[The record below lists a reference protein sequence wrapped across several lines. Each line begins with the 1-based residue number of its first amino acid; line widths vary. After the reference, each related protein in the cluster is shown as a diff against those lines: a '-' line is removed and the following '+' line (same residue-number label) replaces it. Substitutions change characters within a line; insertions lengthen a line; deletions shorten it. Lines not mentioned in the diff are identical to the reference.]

1 MNVKLKGHHV
11 ADRLNMK
18 HKKIV
23 GGMAMSL
30 VLLKNILMNLK
41 RERQCNMNN
50 VQKKYKQV

>member
-23 GGMAMSL
+23 GGMAMRL